1 MNAVVEFSPEKAWQA
16 AVANLELDMSRA
28 TFSTWVKPT
37 HLVEFSDDTFVIGCI
52 NAYGRDWLTD
62 RLTTTL
68 QRFLTGVLNREAK
81 VRFVVCEQEVDD
93 EDDLAQEE
101 NQDQEDDEENPIEL
115 DIHYSSIRNILLE
128 PGRVVRLPV
137 YNLRW
142 LPYVG
147 SQVIFLVMALWQEY
161 YLASGGKGR
170 KGSCK
175 VSVRAERICQW
186 AGISRAQFFR
196 LLQPGSS
203 LGWFTRKID
212 TDHEVDKRS
221 GRAKKSSNKY
231 ELFESPLTPGDAED
245 LKTFLLAH
253 GIQDSPQSALQLA
266 ISTNPKEIFQ
276 YPVRQPSEDFSKMIP
291 RHQTVQDV
299 IRELVGHR
307 LDGELGNL
315 ADQLADRLVTQGD
328 FILVTW
334 YFLKHWLPVLGAD
347 AAMFVLVLRNL
358 CYFNDETGEIRDEVW
373 MDGGYEAIANR
384 LGINNPRVVANWL
397 PVRIDR
403 GKRKDELSERTVEE
417 LSRRQRLQDLL
428 SLFVE
433 RTDHRINSEGNYGWK
448 FKVQRVDPLTSQHQT
463 IQQAT
468 SSLFAKAEN
477 QDVLAEL
484 DSWISYLDNDCFE
497 TVKTEPMVVLRLS
510 DLTNDCSETLKS
522 ILNDCLETLDL
533 QANDC
538 FETLLK
544 ILKSFKDSL
553 KDKDTS
559 STQDSSISRNDPSSQ
574 SVAVVTDSEGN
585 WSLDKLLA
593 RADKKNQSV
602 LIEQE
607 KSAIPFVSWMI
618 HGASQPGIQNPY
630 SLAIAKLKEN
640 PGISAGGASD
650 RLAAIPPRELV
661 RLIEH
666 SFSFYSPSDRNWRML
681 FAEAKRDRI
690 RLLADSL
697 GLVLDIEEETG
708 WISN

>member
-1 MNAVVEFSPEKAWQA
+1 
-16 AVANLELDMSRA
+16 
-28 TFSTWVKPT
+28 
-37 HLVEFSDDTFVIGCI
+37 
-52 NAYGRDWLTD
+52 
-62 RLTTTL
+62 
-68 QRFLTGVLNREAK
+68 
-81 VRFVVCEQEVDD
+81 
-93 EDDLAQEE
+93 
-101 NQDQEDDEENPIEL
+101 
-115 DIHYSSIRNILLE
+115 
-128 PGRVVRLPV
+128 
-137 YNLRW
+137 
-142 LPYVG
+142 
-147 SQVIFLVMALWQEY
+147 MALWQEY
-161 YLASGGKGR
+161 YLASGGKAR
-170 KGSCK
+170 KGNCK

-203 LGWFTRKID
+203 LGWFARKID
-212 TDHEVDKRS
+212 TDHEIDKRS

-253 GIQDSPQSALQLA
+253 GIQDSPESALQLA
-266 ISTNPKEIFQ
+266 INTNPKEIFHY
-276 YPVRQPSEDFSKMIP
+276 YPVRLPQEDFSKMIP
-291 RHQTVQDV
+291 RYLTVQD
-299 IRELVGHR
+299 IIQELIGHR
-307 LDGELGNL
+307 LDGELGTL
-315 ADQLADRLVTQGD
+315 ADQLADRLLGQGD

-334 YFLKHWLPVLGAD
+334 YFLRNWLPLLGAD

-358 CYFNDETGEIRDEVW
+358 CYFNDETGEIRDAVW
-373 MDGGYEAIANR
+373 IEGGYQAIANR
-384 LGINNPRVVANWL
+384 LGIDNARVVANWL
-397 PVRIDR
+397 PAWIER

-433 RTDHRINSEGNYGWK
+433 RTDHRINSESNYSWK
-448 FKVQRVDPLTSQHQT
+448 FKVQRVDPLTPQHQT
-463 IQQAT
+463 IQQAA
-468 SSLFAKAEN
+468 SSLFVKAEN
-477 QDVLAEL
+477 QDVLTEL
-484 DSWISYLDNDCFE
+484 DSWISYLGNDCLASARPWRE

-522 ILNDCLETLDL
+522 TLNDCLETLDL

-661 RLIEH
+661 RLIEQ
-666 SFSFYSPSDRNWRML
+666 SFSFYSPSDRDWRML

-697 GLVLDIEEETG
+697 GLVLGIEEETG
-708 WISN
+708 WMSN

>member
-16 AVANLELDMSRA
+16 AVANLESDMSRA

-93 EDDLAQEE
+93 EDDLAHEE
-101 NQDQEDDEENPIEL
+101 NQDQENDEENPIEL

-231 ELFESPLTPGDAED
+231 ELFESPLTLGDAED
-245 LKTFLLAH
+245 LKIFLLAN
-253 GIQDSPQSALQLA
+253 GIKEYPEAALQLA
-266 ISTNPKEIFQ
+266 INANPKEILQ
-276 YPVRQPSEDFSKMIP
+276 YPVRFPPEDFSKMIP
-291 RHQTVQDV
+291 GHQTVQDV

-315 ADQLADRLVTQGD
+315 ADHLADRLVTQGD

-334 YFLKHWLPVLGAD
+334 YFLKHWLPMIGAD
-347 AAMFVLVLRNL
+347 AAMFILILRNL
-358 CYFNDETGEIRDEVW
+358 SYFNDETGEIRDEVW

-403 GKRKDELSERTVEE
+403 GKRKDTLSERTVEE

-463 IQQAT
+463 IQQAA
-468 SSLFAKAEN
+468 SSLFGNSKSLCV
-477 QDVLAEL
+477 QDEL
-484 DSWISYLDNDCFE
+484 GSWISYLGNDCFE
-497 TVKTEPMVVLRLS
+497 TIKTEPMVVLRLS
-510 DLTNDCSETLKS
+510 DLIKDCSETLKS

-559 STQDSSISRNDPSSQ
+559 STQDSSISQNDPSCQ

-593 RADKKNQSV
+593 RAHKKNRSV

-607 KSAIPFVSWMI
+607 MSAMPFVSWII
-618 HGASQPGIQNPY
+618 HATSQPGIQNPY

-666 SFSFYSPSDRNWRML
+666 SFSFYSPSDPNWRML
-681 FAEAKRDRI
+681 FADAKRDRI

-697 GLVLDIEEETG
+697 GLVLDIDEETG
-708 WISN
+708 WISY